1 MAFAKEISILRNEIK
16 LLRWIVFPLK
26 RIMAYLTNTIQKFS
40 EEDLTL
46 YYEDEKDHI
55 DEIIEVLGESKE
67 TIEIYKDTDFMLST
81 EKTNKILA
89 VLTII
94 FTLSIPAALVG
105 AFYGMNITL
114 PGGIETGSWNFF
126 GLYTTLIVLI
136 LISIVP
142 ALVMLWYFR
151 KLGWLRVIK

>member
-1 MAFAKEISILRNEIK
+1 
-16 LLRWIVFPLK
+16 
-26 RIMAYLTNTIQKFS
+26 MAYLTNIIQKFS

-46 YYEDEKDHI
+46 YYDDVRDDI
-55 DEIIEVLGESKE
+55 DEISEIGESQE
-67 TIEIYKDTDFMLST
+67 TIEIYKDTGFMLST

-114 PGGIETGSWNFF
+114 PGGIETGSWKS
-126 GLYTTLIVLI
+126 LVHI
-136 LISIVP
+136 LCS
-142 ALVMLWYFR
+142 LF
-151 KLGWLRVIK
+151 

>member
-1 MAFAKEISILRNEIK
+1 
-16 LLRWIVFPLK
+16 
-26 RIMAYLTNTIQKFS
+26 
-40 EEDLTL
+40 
-46 YYEDEKDHI
+46 
-55 DEIIEVLGESKE
+55 
-67 TIEIYKDTDFMLST
+67 MLST

-126 GLYTTLIVLI
+126 GLYTTFIILIS
-136 LISIVP
+136 ISIVP
-142 ALVMLWYFR
+142 AIVMLWYF
-151 KLGWLRVIK
+151 